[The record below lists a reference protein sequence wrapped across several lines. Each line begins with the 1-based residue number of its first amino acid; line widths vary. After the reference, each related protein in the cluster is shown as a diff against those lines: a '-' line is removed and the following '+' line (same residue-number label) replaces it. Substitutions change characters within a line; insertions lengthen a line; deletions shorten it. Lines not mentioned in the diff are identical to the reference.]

1 MSNIFPTIVECP
13 YWWKEGVAY
22 LRGDGVL
29 ELEEHTRHLQL
40 LNIENYNDFLRVED
54 QWITPIEEKKI
65 GLWTIHRWKNTIQ

>member
-1 MSNIFPTIVECP
+1 MSLR
-13 YWWKEGVAY
+13 WKEGVAY

-54 QWITPIEEKKI
+54 QF
-65 GLWTIHRWKNTIQ
+65 RVMDNT